1 MFFYFEFSIYIH
13 RKVSIQL
20 FTFEHP
26 CNHSH
31 SFLVA
36 SHKGGMTTSFGVYHV
51 DPDRTTLRK
60 MRQMI
65 ETRKDNGMVRRTLL
79 FSEVLQSLSQSMNWH
94 NYPRDIALF
103 AYQFGIIV
111 YKNGVNEDIPRVI
124 RIEDEEM
131 SIGKLI
137 PKGDPTR
144 LPVVVIIPVSQIC
157 PIRKQCFNDIYS
169 EKPPED
175 YNEEERYALIRANAT
190 SK

>member
-1 MFFYFEFSIYIH
+1 MNYNIFFSTLNFQYIY

-79 FSEVLQSLSQSMNWH
+79 FSEVLQTLSQSMNWH

-131 SIGKLI
+131 SMFCA
-137 PKGDPTR
+137 
-144 LPVVVIIPVSQIC
+144 VESQSRFC
-157 PIRKQCFNDIYS
+157 FWTIR
-169 EKPPED
+169 
-175 YNEEERYALIRANAT
+175 RRV
-190 SK
+190 

>member
-1 MFFYFEFSIYIH
+1 MYS
-13 RKVSIQL
+13 KVSIQL

-60 MRQMI
+60 LRQMI

-79 FSEVLQSLSQSMNWH
+79 FSEVLQTLSQSMNWH

-103 AYQFGIIV
+103 AYQFGTIV

-131 SIGKLI
+131 PIGKLI

-157 PIRKQCFNDIYS
+157 PIRRQCFHDVYG

-175 YNEEERYALIRANAT
+175 YIEEERYALIRRNAT